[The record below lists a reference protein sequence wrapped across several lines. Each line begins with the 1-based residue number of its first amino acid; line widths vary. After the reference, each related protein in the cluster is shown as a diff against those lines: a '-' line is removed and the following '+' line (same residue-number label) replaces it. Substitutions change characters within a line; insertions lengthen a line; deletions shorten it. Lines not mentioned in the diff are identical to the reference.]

1 MKNKNSVFIKTLQ
14 SSWSLSICVWI
25 KLTILLMMLMLLVG
39 VKNLIKILVITAIT
53 IIVIIIIIII
63 IIMIII
69 MKTLEAIKIMSPLI
83 TITNSKETVFIFGDI
98 AY

>member
-1 MKNKNSVFIKTLQ
+1 
-14 SSWSLSICVWI
+14 
-25 KLTILLMMLMLLVG
+25 MLLVG

-53 IIVIIIIIII
+53 IIVIIIII

>member
-63 IIMIII
+63 IMIII

>member
-53 IIVIIIIIII
+53 IIVIIIII
-63 IIMIII
+63 MIII

>member
-25 KLTILLMMLMLLVG
+25 KLTMLLMMLMLLVG

-53 IIVIIIIIII
+53 IIVIIII

>member
-63 IIMIII
+63 MIII

>member
-1 MKNKNSVFIKTLQ
+1 
-14 SSWSLSICVWI
+14 
-25 KLTILLMMLMLLVG
+25 MLLVG

-53 IIVIIIIIII
+53 IIVIIIII
-63 IIMIII
+63 MIII
-69 MKTLEAIKIMSPLI
+69 MKTIEAIKIMPPLI

>member
-14 SSWSLSICVWI
+14 SPWSLSICVWI

-53 IIVIIIIIII
+53 IIVIIIIII
-63 IIMIII
+63 MIII
-69 MKTLEAIKIMSPLI
+69 MKTIEAIKIMPPLI
-83 TITNSKETVFIFGDI
+83 TITNSKETVFIFEDI

>member
-1 MKNKNSVFIKTLQ
+1 
-14 SSWSLSICVWI
+14 
-25 KLTILLMMLMLLVG
+25 MLLVG

-53 IIVIIIIIII
+53 IIVIIIIII

>member
-53 IIVIIIIIII
+53 IIVIIIIII
-63 IIMIII
+63 MIII